1 MSDLAFPPALAAAL
15 SVDFD
20 YRDGEGVDFEPY
32 DQFEPVEETAEW
44 LPQWTE
50 VELDPADFRMFG
62 CDGTGGYAGLW
73 SGAVVFFGSEG
84 EAGVVA
90 RNLGDF
96 LWLLADGS
104 GPLEAIEDPDRESQP
119 DAAFTAVAEK
129 WSDTPRKTAAEVVA
143 AAAAAFPGFAEM
155 VQGPAYSG

>member
-15 SVDFD
+15 AVGFD

-32 DQFEPVEETAEW
+32 LEFEPVEETARW
-44 LPQWTE
+44 LRRWTE
-50 VELDPADFRMFG
+50 AELDPADFRVFG
-62 CDGTGGYAGLW
+62 SDGSGGHAGLW
-73 SGAVVFFGSEG
+73 SGAVVFLGSEV

-90 RNLGDF
+90 RSIGDF

-104 GPLEAIEDPDRESQP
+104 GPMEAVEHPTAGSRPDP
-119 DAAFTAVAEK
+119 AFTAVAEQ

-155 VQGPAYSG
+155 VQGPPYSG